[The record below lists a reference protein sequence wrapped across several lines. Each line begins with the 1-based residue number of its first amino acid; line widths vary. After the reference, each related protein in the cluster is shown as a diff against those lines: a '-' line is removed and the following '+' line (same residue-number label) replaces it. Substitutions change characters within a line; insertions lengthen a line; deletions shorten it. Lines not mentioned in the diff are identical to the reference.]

1 MGDKTALIFGS
12 VAYPDW
18 RFLAPLQGQNLA
30 VLCADGGIRCAALAG
45 FAPDFYI
52 GDGDSGGSAQG
63 LPAILLPAEKD
74 LTDLQAACEAA
85 IDQGASNLI
94 LTACTG
100 GRQDHHLANL
110 QLLETL
116 AKRGVRAVILDPWNE
131 ITYFSAGTRQV
142 PRGGYRYFSLLPIT
156 KTLEGLTITGA
167 KYPLEN
173 AMARRGDSLTVSNE
187 VIAAS
192 AEITLR
198 QGACWLI
205 RSEPLA
211 L

>member
-18 RFLAPLQGQNLA
+18 RFLAPLQGQEFDRPLRRRRH
-30 VLCADGGIRCAALAG
+30 RCAALAG

-85 IDQGASNLI
+85 IDKVASNLI

-100 GRQDHHLANL
+100 GGRIITWPNL

-142 PRGGYRYFSLLPIT
+142 PEAATGIFPSCPSRRLWRG
-156 KTLEGLTITGA
+156 
-167 KYPLEN
+167 
-173 AMARRGDSLTVSNE
+173 
-187 VIAAS
+187 
-192 AEITLR
+192 
-198 QGACWLI
+198 
-205 RSEPLA
+205 
-211 L
+211 

>member
-18 RFLAPLQGQNLA
+18 RFLAPLQGQNLT

-116 AKRGVRAVILDPWNE
+116 A
-131 ITYFSAGTRQV
+131 
-142 PRGGYRYFSLLPIT
+142 
-156 KTLEGLTITGA
+156 
-167 KYPLEN
+167 
-173 AMARRGDSLTVSNE
+173 
-187 VIAAS
+187 
-192 AEITLR
+192 
-198 QGACWLI
+198 
-205 RSEPLA
+205 
-211 L
+211 

>member
-18 RFLAPLQGQNLA
+18 HFLAPLQGQNLT
-30 VLCADGGIRCAALAG
+30 VLCADGGIRCAPGWLC
-45 FAPDFYI
+45 PDFYI

-74 LTDLQAACEAA
+74 LTDLQACREAA

-142 PRGGYRYFSLLPIT
+142 PEAATGIFPPAHHEDSGGADNHRGQI
-156 KTLEGLTITGA
+156 
-167 KYPLEN
+167 PLGERHRPP
-173 AMARRGDSLTVSNE
+173 RR
-187 VIAAS
+187 
-192 AEITLR
+192 
-198 QGACWLI
+198 
-205 RSEPLA
+205 
-211 L
+211 

>member
-18 RFLAPLQGQNLA
+18 RFLAPLQGQNLT

-85 IDQGASNLI
+85 IAGAWLYAPVPHGLHRRAAGPSPGQS
-94 LTACTG
+94 TAAG
-100 GRQDHHLANL
+100 
-110 QLLETL
+110 
-116 AKRGVRAVILDPWNE
+116 DPC
-131 ITYFSAGTRQV
+131 
-142 PRGGYRYFSLLPIT
+142 
-156 KTLEGLTITGA
+156 K
-167 KYPLEN
+167 
-173 AMARRGDSLTVSNE
+173 ARRPSCDPGPVE
-187 VIAAS
+187 
-192 AEITLR
+192 
-198 QGACWLI
+198 
-205 RSEPLA
+205 
-211 L
+211 